1 MLSHGKRRSS
11 IHNIGRSRKE
21 DHDVEQSGNSGGGV
35 APRRR
40 NQGKKETQTGA
51 LNNQRADKRLF
62 FAVRMSMSQ
71 PNSGAVWR
79 RGANGAGSR
88 HDI

>member
-51 LNNQRADKRLF
+51 LNNRRADKRLS
-62 FAVRMSMSQ
+62 FAVRMPQ
-71 PNSGAVWR
+71 PDSGAVWR